1 MNALLTIKAL
11 KRSSGFGRVSS
22 TKAREAAPIRN
33 KGAAETGAWERGV
46 VRTSLASSSRLVRK
60 DSVTSS
66 QVTADKSLDI
76 GK

>member
-46 VRTSLASSSRLVRK
+46 VRTSLASRLVRK